1 VGDSMAKLDGRVA
14 LISGGAR
21 GLGLAMAEAFVAEG
35 ARVMIGDVLDD
46 EAASVARQL
55 GDASSSVHLD
65 VTDEGEWDA
74 AVALTVA
81 RFGHLDVLVN
91 NAGTA
96 EGAPLWEMS
105 AESYRRVIE
114 VNQVGVFLGMKAVV
128 GAMTTAG
135 RGSII
140 NISSM
145 DGLVGVPR
153 IISYIASK
161 WAVRGMTKAAAM
173 ELGPR
178 NIRVNSIH
186 PGNVHTLLA
195 STPGQDRAPV
205 RAMIEAATKRHAP
218 MGRVGEASEIAK
230 MAVFLASDDSSY
242 STGSEFVA
250 DGGFTAGY
258 PAPGSTD
265 PF

>member
-1 VGDSMAKLDGRVA
+1 MKLDGRVA

-35 ARVMIGDVLDD
+35 ARVMIADVLDD
-46 EAASVARQL
+46 EAAGACRRL
-55 GDASSSVHLD
+55 GDDAAWVHLD
-65 VTDEGEWDA
+65 VTEEAEWDR
-74 AVALTVA
+74 AVAATVE

-105 AESYRRVIE
+105 AESYRRVID

-128 GAMTTAG
+128 AAMTAAG

-153 IISYIASK
+153 IISYVASK

-173 ELGPR
+173 ELAPR

-195 STPGQDRAPV
+195 AVPGQDRAPV
-205 RAMIEAATKRHAP
+205 RAMIETATKRHAP
-218 MGRVGEASEIAK
+218 MGRVGEASEIAS

-258 PAPGSTD
+258 PGPGSAD

>member
-1 VGDSMAKLDGRVA
+1 MGKLDERVA
-14 LISGGAR
+14 LVSGGAR
-21 GLGLAMAEAFVAEG
+21 GLGLAMVEAFVAEG

-46 EAASVARQL
+46 EAAAVAHRL
-55 GDASSSVHLD
+55 GEAAWSVHLD
-65 VTDEGEWDA
+65 VTDEAEWDA
-74 AVALTVA
+74 AVAAAVE

-96 EGAPLWEMS
+96 EGSPLWETS
-105 AESYRRVIE
+105 LESYRRVID

-128 GAMTTAG
+128 AAMTEAG

-145 DGLVGVPR
+145 DGLVGSPR

-173 ELGPR
+173 ELAPR

-195 STPGQDRAPV
+195 ATPGQDRSQV
-205 RAMIEAATKRHAP
+205 REMMEAATRRHAP

-258 PAPGSTD
+258 PSPGSPN

>member
-1 VGDSMAKLDGRVA
+1 MGRLDGRVA

-21 GLGLAMAEAFVAEG
+21 GLGLAMVDAFVAEG
-35 ARVMIGDVLDD
+35 AQVMIGDVLAD
-46 EAASVARQL
+46 EALSVALRL
-55 GDASSSVHLD
+55 GDKASSVHLD
-65 VTDEGEWDA
+65 VTDEAEWADA
-74 AVALTVA
+74 VSATTA

-96 EGAPLWEMS
+96 EGAPLWETS
-105 AESYRRVIE
+105 LESYRRVIE
-114 VNQVGVFLGMKAVV
+114 VNQVGVFLGMRSVI
-128 GAMTTAG
+128 GAMTEAG

-140 NISSM
+140 NLSSM
-145 DGLVGVPR
+145 DGLVGSPR

-173 ELGPR
+173 ELAPR

-195 STPGQDRAPV
+195 STPGQDRTQV
-205 RAMIEAATKRHAP
+205 REMMEAATLRHAP

-258 PAPGSTD
+258 PSPGSPN

>member
-1 VGDSMAKLDGRVA
+1 MKLTGRVA
-14 LISGGAR
+14 LISGGSR

-35 ARVMIGDVLDD
+35 AHVMIGDVLDA
-46 EAASVARQL
+46 EAAVAAERL
-55 GDASSSVHLD
+55 GAGAASVHLD
-65 VTDEGEWDA
+65 VTSETDWAA
-74 AVALTVA
+74 AVVATVE

-96 EGAPLWEMS
+96 EGAPLWDTTL
-105 AESYRRVIE
+105 ESYRRVID
-114 VNQVGVFLGMKAVV
+114 VNQVGVFLGMRAAV
-128 GAMTTAG
+128 APMTAAG

-153 IISYIASK
+153 IISYVASK
-161 WAVRGMTKAAAM
+161 WAVRGMTKTAAM
-173 ELGPR
+173 ELAPR

-205 RAMIEAATKRHAP
+205 RAMIAEATRRHAP

-258 PAPGSTD
+258 PAPGSPN

>member
-1 VGDSMAKLDGRVA
+1 MGRLDGRVA
-14 LISGGAR
+14 LVSGGAR

-35 ARVMIGDVLDD
+35 ASVMIGDVLDA
-46 EAASVARQL
+46 EAEGVARGL
-55 GDASSSVHLD
+55 GAAAGTVHLD
-65 VTDEGEWDA
+65 VTSEADWEA
-74 AVALTVA
+74 AVDVTRA

-96 EGAPLWEMS
+96 EGAPLWETS
-105 AESYRRVIE
+105 LDSYRRVIE
-114 VNQVGVFLGMKAVV
+114 VNQVGVFLGMRAVV
-128 GAMTTAG
+128 EAMTDAG

-145 DGLVGVPR
+145 DGLVGSPR

-173 ELGPR
+173 ELAPR

-195 STPGQDRAPV
+195 STPGQDRAQV
-205 RAMIEAATKRHAP
+205 REMMEAATRRHAP
-218 MGRVGEASEIAK
+218 MGRMGEASEIAK

-258 PAPGSTD
+258 PSPGSPN

>member
-1 VGDSMAKLDGRVA
+1 MGKLDGRVA

-35 ARVMIGDVLDD
+35 AHVMIGDVLDD
-46 EAASVARQL
+46 EAANAARTL
-55 GDASSSVHLD
+55 GSAAASIHLD
-65 VTDEGEWDA
+65 VTSEADWDA
-74 AVALTVA
+74 AVAATVA
-81 RFGHLDVLVN
+81 QFGRLTILVN

-96 EGAPLWEMS
+96 EGAPLWETTLD
-105 AESYRRVIE
+105 SYRRVTE
-114 VNQVGVFLGMKAVV
+114 VNQTGVFLGMRAAV
-128 GAMTTAG
+128 APMTDAG
-135 RGSII
+135 GGSII

-145 DGLVGVPR
+145 EGLEGSPR
-153 IISYIASK
+153 IISYTASK

-173 ELGPR
+173 ELAPR

-186 PGNVHTLLA
+186 PGNVHTQLA
-195 STPGQDRAPV
+195 ATPGQDRAKV
-205 RAMIEAATKRHAP
+205 REMMEAATRRHAP

-250 DGGFTAGY
+250 DGGFTAGH
-258 PAPGSTD
+258 PGPSSPN

>member
-1 VGDSMAKLDGRVA
+1 MGRLDGRVA
-14 LISGGAR
+14 LVSGGAR

-35 ARVMIGDVLDD
+35 ASVMIGDVLDA
-46 EAASVARQL
+46 EATVVARGL
-55 GDASSSVHLD
+55 GAAAGMVHLD
-65 VTDEGEWDA
+65 VTSEADWDA
-74 AVALTVA
+74 AVDITRA
-81 RFGHLDVLVN
+81 RFGHLDVLIN

-96 EGAPLWEMS
+96 EGAPLWETS
-105 AESYRRVIE
+105 LDSYRRVIE
-114 VNQVGVFLGMKAVV
+114 VNQVGVFLGMRAGVA
-128 GAMTTAG
+128 AMTDAG

-145 DGLVGVPR
+145 DGLVGSPR

-173 ELGPR
+173 ELAPR

-195 STPGQDRAPV
+195 STPGQDRAQV
-205 RAMIEAATKRHAP
+205 REMMEAATRRHAP
-218 MGRVGEASEIAK
+218 MGRMGEATEIAK

-258 PAPGSTD
+258 PSPGSPN

>member
-1 VGDSMAKLDGRVA
+1 MGKLDGRVA

-21 GLGLAMAEAFVAEG
+21 GLGLAMAQAFVAEG
-35 ARVMIGDVLDD
+35 AQLMIGDVLNE
-46 EAASVARQL
+46 EAAAVASRL
-55 GDASSSVHLD
+55 GTAASSLHLD
-65 VTDEGEWDA
+65 VTDEAEWDA
-74 AVALTVA
+74 AVAAAVA

-96 EGAPLWEMS
+96 EGAPLWDTS
-105 AESYRRVIE
+105 LDSYRRVIE
-114 VNQVGVFLGMKAVV
+114 VNQVGVFLGMRSVIA
-128 GAMTTAG
+128 AMTQAG
-135 RGSII
+135 RGSIV

-145 DGLVGVPR
+145 DGLVGSPR

-173 ELGPR
+173 ELAPR

-195 STPGQDRAPV
+195 STPGQDRAQV
-205 RAMIEAATKRHAP
+205 REMMEAATRRFAP

-258 PAPGSTD
+258 PSPGSTN
-265 PF
+265 PY

>member
-1 VGDSMAKLDGRVA
+1 MKLTGRVA

-35 ARVMIGDVLDD
+35 AQVMIGDVLDAD
-46 EAASVARQL
+46 AVAAAERL
-55 GDASSSVHLD
+55 GDAAASVHLD
-65 VTDEGEWDA
+65 VTSETDWAA
-74 AVALTVA
+74 AVDATVG

-96 EGAPLWEMS
+96 EGAPLWDTTL
-105 AESYRRVIE
+105 ESYRRVID
-114 VNQVGVFLGMKAVV
+114 VNQVGVFLGMRSAV
-128 GAMTTAG
+128 APMTAAG

-153 IISYIASK
+153 IISYVASK
-161 WAVRGMTKAAAM
+161 WAVRGMTKTAAM
-173 ELGPR
+173 ELAPR

-205 RAMIEAATKRHAP
+205 QAMIAEATRRHAP

-258 PAPGSTD
+258 PAPGSSD